1 MTIRGDSKV
10 NLQTHVFDAKI
21 NADISDFTSFIPKL
35 APIIDFKKI
44 KMENAEYL
52 NFSADISGNYN
63 NLSTLNFLSTLNA
76 KKIKIHDIM
85 IDEITSELKFKN
97 STLIIPELKLKNK
110 DMTLNARLTYLINE
124 KIISSELILNGKPPE
139 LSLIGELFPSIKENI
154 RDFPKIEFSYQPE
167 DNSIKMQIFIRFMP
181 ELFYFVDSNL
191 MLKNLIYDKN
201 HIDKVNASV
210 LISSDKIIA
219 ISGGHIEKDG
229 GYCNFELIHNESFFD
244 LSKPLTPSLTNN
256 VDGENSQ
263 YISFSAKSNNIPA
276 ELLLKLIPYFQLE
289 WLSFYGALNTAL
301 DGVIDLEHTIN
312 SSIKGKISGENAK
325 IANLSLNDFS
335 ANIEFNRHVLSI
347 EQLNAIFYQGVFNGN
362 FHYDFQKDL
371 GDIKVQIK
379 NSNFHQI
386 LKDIQNTPSDY
397 IGLLSLKLKSKIYS
411 QNSKLLFNGGGSFL
425 ITDCKILNIPILYE
439 LIQVIG
445 TKYLDKDWAQI
456 DTINADFKLND
467 TIIRSDKIE
476 TNGNI
481 IALEGSGYYNW
492 YEDYCDFNVRVKPFQ
507 ELFPMRILSPITNRL
522 FSILELKYSGKK
534 GKRRWTPTSGIF
546 NN

>member
-1 MTIRGDSKV
+1 
-10 NLQTHVFDAKI
+10 
-21 NADISDFTSFIPKL
+21 
-35 APIIDFKKI
+35 
-44 KMENAEYL
+44 
-52 NFSADISGNYN
+52 
-63 NLSTLNFLSTLNA
+63 
-76 KKIKIHDIM
+76 
-85 IDEITSELKFKN
+85 
-97 STLIIPELKLKNK
+97 
-110 DMTLNARLTYLINE
+110 
-124 KIISSELILNGKPPE
+124 
-139 LSLIGELFPSIKENI
+139 
-154 RDFPKIEFSYQPE
+154 
-167 DNSIKMQIFIRFMP
+167 
-181 ELFYFVDSNL
+181 
-191 MLKNLIYDKN
+191 
-201 HIDKVNASV
+201 
-210 LISSDKIIA
+210 
-219 ISGGHIEKDG
+219 
-229 GYCNFELIHNESFFD
+229 
-244 LSKPLTPSLTNN
+244 LTNN